1 MQNTVYSGDGP
12 NISILVVLDQKMLK
26 IQKPVNT
33 DVDKVVELY
42 EWRHESRKY
51 LAELDSWARNKV
63 QNDICLH

>member
-33 DVDKVVELY
+33 DVDKVVECCM
-42 EWRHESRKY
+42 SG
-51 LAELDSWARNKV
+51 DMKV
-63 QNDICLH
+63 GNI